1 VRTGKTAGSKRELK
15 TTESTTNKDHRTRP
29 ELAVKLLHVLRE
41 ALGEGLI
48 LPAEEVFHLAA
59 VLGVVE
65 DVADRGGM
73 QRSGVLT
80 CEDPFAAKGEKFE
93 V

>member
-1 VRTGKTAGSKRELK
+1 MQCVHNRFML
-15 TTESTTNKDHRTRP
+15 P
-29 ELAVKLLHVLRE
+29 LADNPRL
-41 ALGEGLI
+41 LI